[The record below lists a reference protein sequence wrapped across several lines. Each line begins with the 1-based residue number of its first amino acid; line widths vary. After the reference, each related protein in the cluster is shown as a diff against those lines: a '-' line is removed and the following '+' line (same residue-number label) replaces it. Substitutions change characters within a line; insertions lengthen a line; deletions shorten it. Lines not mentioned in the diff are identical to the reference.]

1 MISRRHFIKQ
11 SGLVAASSVFPVPDF
26 IKSQSKRKLGVALV
40 GLGYYSRDLL
50 APALQL
56 TSYCEL
62 RGIVTGTPSK
72 IPGWQAKYGIAD
84 KNIYNYENMHQM
96 VNNDAIDIVYI
107 VLPNSLH
114 KKYTIIGAE
123 AGKHVWCEK
132 PMATTAKDCMAMIKS
147 CKKNKVQLTVGYR
160 MQHEPVTQEI
170 IRMAKSRPFGKINDL
185 KAEAGFYNSGGD
197 GTHWKLHPEL
207 GGGAMFDMG
216 VYPLNAVRYATQMEP
231 ISVSARFENS
241 RPDLFKV
248 DETTFFE
255 LEFPDGIMARCK
267 TSFAQNINHLKIDCA
282 EGWYELRPFQS
293 YSGVQGKTSSGKL
306 FSPFR
311 GNQQAKQ
318 MDDDALAIMDN
329 KSPLVPGEEGLRDI
343 EIVESI
349 FASAQSGGT
358 RILLN

>member
-1 MISRRHFIKQ
+1 MISRRNFIKH

-26 IKSQSKRKLGVALV
+26 LRFKPSRKLGVALV

-56 TSYCEL
+56 TSHCEL

-72 IPGWQAKYGIAD
+72 IPVWQAKYGIAD
-84 KNIYNYENMHQM
+84 KNVYNYQNMHQLI
-96 VNNDAIDIVYI
+96 NNDDIDVVYI
-107 VLPNSLH
+107 VLPNAMH
-114 KKYTIIGAE
+114 KKYTIIAAE

-132 PMATTAKDCMAMIKS
+132 PMATNAKDCEAMIAS
-147 CKKNKVQLTVGYR
+147 CKQNKVQLTIGYR

-170 IRMAKSRPFGKINDL
+170 IRMAKAQPFGAIRDL
-185 KAEAGFYNSGGD
+185 KAEAGFYNRGGD

-231 ISVSARFENS
+231 VSVSARIENS

-255 LEFPDGIMARCK
+255 LEFPNGIMAQCK
-267 TSFAQNINHLKIDCA
+267 TSFAENINHLKIDCSS
-282 EGWYELRPFQS
+282 GWYELKPFQS
-293 YSGVQGKTSSGKL
+293 YNGVKGKTSSGKS
-306 FSPFR
+306 FSPFS

-318 MDDDALAIMDN
+318 MDDDALAIIQN
-329 KSPLVPGEEGLRDI
+329 QSPLVPGEEGLRDI

-349 FASAQSGGT
+349 FKSAQSGGT
-358 RILLN
+358 RILLT